1 MGGRPGAAELLEEA
15 RRTLLEVLL
24 PLLPQ
29 DRRYDGLM
37 VANAMGIA
45 SREARQGDDLL
56 HEEVGRL
63 AVLLDAQGAVDV
75 SLRVLRATLRNLER
89 QLAQELR
96 RGVYDSPGPRRDAV
110 RVYLRAATKRRVRI
124 SNPKVLAQYREIK

>member
-1 MGGRPGAAELLEEA
+1 MSERPEAADLLEEA

-24 PLLPQ
+24 PLLPP

-37 VANAMGIA
+37 VANALAIA
-45 SREARQGDDLL
+45 SREARGGDDLL
-56 HEEVGRL
+56 RQEATLL
-63 AVLLDAQGAVDV
+63 AALLHASGAADGP
-75 SLRVLRATLRNLER
+75 LQALRATLRDLER

-110 RVYLRAATKRRVRI
+110 RAYLRAATEGRVRV
-124 SNPKVLAQYREIK
+124 SNPKVLGQVRE

>member
-1 MGGRPGAAELLEEA
+1 MSERPAAADLLDEA

-37 VANAMGIA
+37 IANAMAIA
-45 SREARQGDDLL
+45 SREARLGADVLR
-56 HEEVGRL
+56 EEVRRL
-63 AVLLDAQGAVDV
+63 ATLLEAERAADGRSTA
-75 SLRVLRATLRNLER
+75 LRLTLRDLEQ

-96 RGVYDSPGPRRDAV
+96 QGVYDNPGPRRDAV
-110 RVYLRAATKRRVRI
+110 RAYLRVSTEARVRV
-124 SNPKVLAQYREIK
+124 SNPKVLTGREQP